1 MKTITY
7 VVLAISAFLV
17 LSAST
22 PISKLTYLVTSEF
35 TNAITPT
42 LFQIPSMA
50 IITSAPETP
59 TEGSRE
65 NSTLVPQGTLA
76 VSQTP
81 QLANV
86 FSFGFLNGVT
96 TFLKINPATGEMISL
111 NTFPDIDGVSAFV
124 AAVDLDHHHF
134 FQPATSASYTPLLLK
149 IDTRTGNIIDQ
160 PEFYA
165 TLSSLEYDRKNNAL
179 YGIAYDFDSSMN
191 VLLKIDPD
199 TFVQTQVVTFPELEA
214 IFAGVSDLDSSSRL
228 YFFIGSVAGEDRL
241 YYVNIDNG
249 EVQEKGVTTSIVH
262 FKSDPLNDTLIG
274 VINSPT
280 VSLVRI
286 DPSTGG
292 MTELTSISQVSA
304 LFQGA
309 SAFDPMENIY
319 FFPGVDTSGTD
330 RIFIFNAQTGDL
342 IDSPA
347 LVVMSNNN
355 LSLQESI
362 ILTTLQLKSF
372 ELGNGGYWVYLPLII
387 R

>member
-50 IITSAPETP
+50 IITSAPDTP
-59 TEGSRE
+59 TEGSGE

-179 YGIAYDFDSSMN
+179 YG
-191 VLLKIDPD
+191 
-199 TFVQTQVVTFPELEA
+199 
-214 IFAGVSDLDSSSRL
+214 
-228 YFFIGSVAGEDRL
+228 
-241 YYVNIDNG
+241 
-249 EVQEKGVTTSIVH
+249 
-262 FKSDPLNDTLIG
+262 
-274 VINSPT
+274 
-280 VSLVRI
+280 
-286 DPSTGG
+286 
-292 MTELTSISQVSA
+292 
-304 LFQGA
+304 
-309 SAFDPMENIY
+309 
-319 FFPGVDTSGTD
+319 
-330 RIFIFNAQTGDL
+330 
-342 IDSPA
+342 
-347 LVVMSNNN
+347 
-355 LSLQESI
+355 
-362 ILTTLQLKSF
+362 
-372 ELGNGGYWVYLPLII
+372 
-387 R
+387 